1 MPDLQPNY
9 RRAEAFLPANALK
22 KVYSWYLSPR
32 WINNSD
38 CFWYRVHTRRGFEF
52 IYVDP
57 AQKIKRPA
65 FDHVKLAQALTQ
77 ITGQPVEAYALPF
90 KEIQFSEDENT
101 IIFTAN
107 EIQYSFTIPTN
118 QLSPSE
124 FAILPSEL
132 VSPNGL
138 HAAYIENHNLY
149 LRNMQ
154 TNEITQLTIDGEEF
168 FGYGEEPGGTMTS
181 ITDEMSGLQNPP
193 AARWSPDSTKLFIFR
208 CDERE
213 IKSIHLLEHTPL
225 NDSMRPKWRSYKYPM
240 LEDKEYRTISYAVI
254 DIENKTIVPVQI
266 EKLTGMESPFYFER
280 AGLSAPDF
288 WSADHRIFM
297 HARVNG
303 YLAQRLYEINPETG
317 EARLVIEETSN
328 TPVLLNLFEFD
339 HPNYRILT
347 ASNELIWFSE
357 RDGWAHLYLYD
368 LAGNLKNQITRGEW
382 VVRDIL
388 HVDEPA
394 RQIYFTAS
402 GMDSTQDPYL
412 RHLYRINFDGTN
424 LKTLTHEDAEHLLT
438 ASPSGKFFVDVYG
451 RVDKPSVSVVRDSNG
466 QPILPLEETDE
477 SDLTESG
484 FRFPIPF
491 SALAAD
497 GQTPTYGVLYLP
509 SDFDVNKKYPVLDAI
524 YGWSQL
530 TVVPRAF
537 LLDTGSP
544 LGLGVEIAAE
554 NYFVPQSIAEL
565 GFMVVVID
573 GRGTPYRSRTF
584 RDIAYTDPTMSAG
597 IEDHIAAIQ
606 QLAEEY
612 PSMDINCV
620 GIFGHSGGGHN
631 TAKALMRFPDFFKVG
646 VASAGAYEMASYHAG
661 WAEMWSTD
669 AEKLRPM
676 SVSTYSENLKGKL
689 LLAHGDMDENVHPL
703 QLYRLMEAL
712 INANKDFDLLILP
725 NRNHDFTLDPYF
737 VRRRWDYFVQHL
749 LCEEP
754 PTGLVVNPGNWNDVI

>member
-1 MPDLQPNY
+1 MSHLLPNY

-22 KVYSWYLSPR
+22 KVYNWYLSPH

-38 CFWYRVHTRRGFEF
+38 RFWYRTHTRRGFEF
-52 IYVDP
+52 IYADP

-65 FDHVKLAQALTQ
+65 FDHVKLAQALAQ
-77 ITGQPVEAYALPF
+77 ATGQPVEAYSLPF
-90 KEIQFSEDENT
+90 REIQFSEDET
-101 IIFTAN
+101 IIGFTAN
-107 EIQYSFTIPTN
+107 EIQYSFNIATN
-118 QLSPSE
+118 QLSPSA
-124 FAILPSEL
+124 FSILPSEL

-149 LRNMQ
+149 LRNTQ
-154 TNEITQLTIDGEEF
+154 TNEITQLTTDGEEF

-193 AARWSPDSTKLFIFR
+193 AARWSPDSKKLFIFR

-213 IKSIHLLEHTPL
+213 VKPIHLLEHAPL
-225 NDSMRPKWRSYKYPM
+225 NGSMRPQWRSYKYPM
-240 LEDKEYRTISYAVI
+240 LEDKEYRTISYAVM
-254 DIENKTIVPVQI
+254 DIENKIVTPVQI

-280 AGLSAPDF
+280 AGLNAPDF
-288 WSADHRIFM
+288 WSADNRLFM

-303 YLAQRLYEINPETG
+303 YLAQRLYEINPTTG
-317 EARLVIEETSN
+317 EARLIIEETSD

-339 HPNYRILT
+339 RPNYRVLT
-347 ASNELIWFSE
+347 TSNELIWFSE

-388 HVDEPA
+388 HVDESA
-394 RQIYFTAS
+394 RQIYFTA
-402 GMDSTQDPYL
+402 GGVDSSRDPYL
-412 RHLYRINFDGTN
+412 RHLHRVNFDGTN
-424 LKTLTHEDAEHLLT
+424 LETLTHEDAEHLLT
-438 ASPSGKFFVDVYG
+438 ASPSGQFFVDVYG
-451 RVDKPSVSVVRDSNG
+451 RADQPSVSVVRDSDG
-466 QPILPLEETDE
+466 QPTLPLEEADA

-491 SALAAD
+491 SALTAD
-497 GQTPTYGVLYLP
+497 GQTSIHGVLYLP

-573 GRGTPYRSRTF
+573 GRGTPYRSRAF
-584 RDIAYTDPTMSAG
+584 RDLAYTDPTMSVG

-612 PSMDINCV
+612 PSMDINCA

-631 TAKALMRFPDFFKVG
+631 TAKALLRFPEFFKVG

-676 SVSTYSENLKGKL
+676 GVSTYAENLKGKL

-703 QLYRLMEAL
+703 QLYRLMDAL

-725 NRNHDFTLDPYF
+725 NRHHDFTLDPYF
-737 VRRRWDYFVQHL
+737 VRRRWDYFVKHL
-749 LCEEP
+749 LGEEP
-754 PTGLVVNPGNWNDVI
+754 PAELAVNPGNWNEVI